1 MSHSEANRREERR
14 LSCDPGDVRL
24 EFQGRPDSFPGR
36 IVEVSRSGLQL
47 RLETSVPAG
56 EPVSITRSNTVISGQ
71 IRYCRP
77 NDGGSFDVGVA
88 ILDFLQLQ

>member
-1 MSHSEANRREERR
+1 MSNSEANRREEKR

-24 EFQGRPDSFPGR
+24 EFQGRPESVQAH

-47 RLETSVPAG
+47 RLRTSVQAG
-56 EPVSITRSNTVISGQ
+56 EPVSITRADTVISGE

-77 NDGGSFDVGVA
+77 NDGGFFEVGVA
-88 ILDFLQLQ
+88 ILDFRRLQ